1 MFQPGIRSVRYAGR
15 FCPKRS
21 AVTLPRC
28 LNSSGLPRAT
38 HISLSTLLERFEV
51 SEIVSVLVEHLFID
65 ISYVSE
71 IPEVGIERR
80 RCVVAEDSI
89 EYVRSILWPP
99 AEMTVS
105 ALFFSLSEYPF
116 LCYIRGD
123 IIFARLP
130 ASLYETFSFFMLSEL
145 TSLHCARVSW
155 KSFSISAMQSVLYR
169 YVAHSK

>member
-1 MFQPGIRSVRYAGR
+1 MSQPGRRSVRYAGR

-51 SEIVSVLVEHLFID
+51 SEI
-65 ISYVSE
+65 
-71 IPEVGIERR
+71 PEVGIERR
-80 RCVVAEDSI
+80 RCVVAEDST